1 MATSKIK
8 SDSIDTVAAS
18 KLTGSLPAISGA
30 SLTGI
35 PNEITKQG
43 SDPTISTNPAGGV
56 GTMILNT
63 SSGEM
68 FVCTDAT
75 AGSNVWTNIGD
86 GTGQVAPYMT
96 ATGGTVTTDGSYKV
110 HKFTS
115 SGTFQVTQL
124 GTIGTVEYIVVA
136 GGGGGSAHTNDA
148 GGGGGAGGAGTAG
161 TAPAGGN
168 GGIGLQLP
176 TSFRDPKSNVGGA
189 GPNGEGWWVGGGGGG
204 GSRSP
209 DYTTGEGGGPGGPYA
224 GAGEGGT
231 FPAKGQTAAIQGS
244 GGGGGGC
251 AGPSAPTGPAEVG
264 GQGGSGI
271 VLIAYDV

>member
-18 KLTGSLPAISGA
+18 KLTGALPAISGA

-63 SSGEM
+63 SSGET

-115 SGTFQVTQL
+115 LNKCFFFV
-124 GTIGTVEYIVVA
+124 
-136 GGGGGSAHTNDA
+136 
-148 GGGGGAGGAGTAG
+148 
-161 TAPAGGN
+161 
-168 GGIGLQLP
+168 
-176 TSFRDPKSNVGGA
+176 R
-189 GPNGEGWWVGGGGGG
+189 
-204 GSRSP
+204 
-209 DYTTGEGGGPGGPYA
+209 
-224 GAGEGGT
+224 
-231 FPAKGQTAAIQGS
+231 
-244 GGGGGGC
+244 
-251 AGPSAPTGPAEVG
+251 
-264 GQGGSGI
+264 
-271 VLIAYDV
+271 